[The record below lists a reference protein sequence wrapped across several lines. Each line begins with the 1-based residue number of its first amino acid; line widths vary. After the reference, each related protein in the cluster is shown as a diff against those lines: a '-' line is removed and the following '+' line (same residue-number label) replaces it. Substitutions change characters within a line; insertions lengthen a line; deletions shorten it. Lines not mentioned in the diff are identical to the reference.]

1 MPEYCVPSL
10 EPFAGVAAAV
20 EDGFETDASPDFGA
34 GFASCC
40 AANDGSDSD
49 SGPAK
54 NVAAT
59 ITTLHSS
66 FMMTLLPIPSYSD

>member
-1 MPEYCVPSL
+1 
-10 EPFAGVAAAV
+10 V

-40 AANDGSDSD
+40 AASAGNANESDN
-49 SGPAK
+49 GTTK

-59 ITTLHSS
+59 TILHSTFLRSS
-66 FMMTLLPIPSYSD
+66 FMILLLPIPSYSRD